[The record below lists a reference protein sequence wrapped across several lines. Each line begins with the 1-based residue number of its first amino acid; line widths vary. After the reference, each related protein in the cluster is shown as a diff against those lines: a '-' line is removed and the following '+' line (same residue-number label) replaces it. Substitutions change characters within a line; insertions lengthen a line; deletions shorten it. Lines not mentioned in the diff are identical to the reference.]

1 MALKLWVTEPMCG
14 HSILEE
20 NNHKMGLQSQWI
32 NSEMDSGQTSTLP
45 TEAFW
50 LSNHVGI
57 LGFGGEHEFR
67 VVSVNPWMS

>member
-45 TEAFW
+45 TEAF
-50 LSNHVGI
+50 
-57 LGFGGEHEFR
+57 
-67 VVSVNPWMS
+67 